1 MMFTSY
7 QAQCMTQALHFLAL
21 AKRGDL
27 LLIGYLFVLYITSM
41 LTGFI
46 SALGY
51 VGIFVLCI

>member
-1 MMFTSY
+1 
-7 QAQCMTQALHFLAL
+7 MTQALHFLAL
-21 AKRGDL
+21 AKQGDL

-46 SALGY
+46 LALGY